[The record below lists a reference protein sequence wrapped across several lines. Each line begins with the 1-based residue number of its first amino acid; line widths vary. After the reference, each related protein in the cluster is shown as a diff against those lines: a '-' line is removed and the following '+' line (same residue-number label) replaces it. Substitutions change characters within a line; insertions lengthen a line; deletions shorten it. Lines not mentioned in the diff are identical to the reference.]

1 MYPTTENALASPGRD
16 DSRSPALK
24 DFEKLTDWYALHAG
38 QARLRHYIVEVLVIL
53 VGASVSIVALAL
65 PGNALPAAALGG
77 VVVVLTGLR
86 QVFHWHEN
94 FVHFTAASLSLK
106 HERRKYLV
114 AESPYD
120 DPKERDRELVKVM
133 NSVEAKETNAWMQLM
148 SAKKPPEGSATT
160 ALD

>member
-1 MYPTTENALASPGRD
+1 MYPTTEKSLASTDPN
-16 DSRSPALK
+16 DSRSPALR
-24 DFEKLTDWYALHAG
+24 DLDKLMDWYAVHAG
-38 QARLRHYIVEVLVIL
+38 QARRRHYIVEVLLIL

-65 PGNALPAAALGG
+65 PGNALPVAALGG

-94 FVHFTAASLSLK
+94 FVQFTAASQSLK
-106 HERRKYLV
+106 QERRKYV
-114 AESPYD
+114 VGESPYA
-120 DPKERDRELVKVM
+120 DPNERDRELVKVM

-148 SAKKPPEGSATT
+148 NTKKPSEGSSAA